1 MKCLDSLFESYITP
15 ILLSMAAVMAAVLL
29 GITLFYIVAT
39 SVEYGVNSKE
49 IIDSHCV
56 NNTVVY
62 RNTLSG
68 SIATAGQ
75 ACSE

>member
-1 MKCLDSLFESYITP
+1 MKCLDSLFDSYITP
-15 ILLSMAAVMAAVLL
+15 ILLSVGVVTLIIVLC
-29 GITLFYIVAT
+29 YIVVA

>member
-1 MKCLDSLFESYITP
+1 MKCLDSLFDSYITP
-15 ILLSMAAVMAAVLL
+15 ILLSV
-29 GITLFYIVAT
+29 GIVFLIIALCYLVVA

-49 IIDSHCV
+49 MIESHCV

-62 RNTLSG
+62 RNTLSS

-75 ACSE
+75 TCTE

>member
-1 MKCLDSLFESYITP
+1 
-15 ILLSMAAVMAAVLL
+15 MASTLI
-29 GITLFYIVAT
+29 GIGVVFLIIALFYIVVV
-39 SVEYGVNSKE
+39 SVEYEVNSKE
-49 IIDSHCV
+49 MIESHCV
-56 NNTVVY
+56 NNTIIY

>member
-1 MKCLDSLFESYITP
+1 MKCLDSLFDSYITP
-15 ILLSMAAVMAAVLL
+15 ILLSVGVVTLI
-29 GITLFYIVAT
+29 ITLCYIVT
-39 SVEYGVNSKE
+39 VSVEYGVNSKE

-75 ACSE
+75 ACTE

>member
-1 MKCLDSLFESYITP
+1 MKCLDSLFERFMTP
-15 ILLSMAAVMAAVLL
+15 ALL
-29 GITLFYIVAT
+29 GVGIVFLVVALFYIVAI

-49 IIDSHCV
+49 MIESHCV

-75 ACSE
+75 TCTE

>member
-1 MKCLDSLFESYITP
+1 MKCLDSLFDSYITP
-15 ILLSMAAVMAAVLL
+15 ILLRVGVVFLIIA
-29 GITLFYIVAT
+29 LFYIVVV

-49 IIDSHCV
+49 MIESHCV

>member
-1 MKCLDSLFESYITP
+1 MKCLDSLFDSYITP
-15 ILLSMAAVMAAVLL
+15 ILLSMAAVLL
-29 GITLFYIVAT
+29 GIALFYIVTA

-49 IIDSHCV
+49 IIESHCV
-56 NNTVVY
+56 SNTVVY

-75 ACSE
+75 TCTE

>member
-1 MKCLDSLFESYITP
+1 MKCLDSLFESYAGP
-15 ILLSMAAVMAAVLL
+15 ILLSIAVVLTGIVLFFTIAA
-29 GITLFYIVAT
+29 

-49 IIDSHCV
+49 IIESHCV

-75 ACSE
+75 TCSE

>member
-1 MKCLDSLFESYITP
+1 MKCLDSLFEKFMTP
-15 ILLSMAAVMAAVLL
+15 ALIGIAAMLLAAA
-29 GITLFYIVAT
+29 LFYMTVV

-62 RNTLSG
+62 RNVLSG

-75 ACSE
+75 SCTE

>member
-1 MKCLDSLFESYITP
+1 MKCLDSLFDSYITP
-15 ILLSMAAVMAAVLL
+15 ILLSVGVVTLIIVLY
-29 GITLFYIVAT
+29 YIVVA

-75 ACSE
+75 TCTE

>member
-1 MKCLDSLFESYITP
+1 MKCLDSLFDSYITP
-15 ILLSMAAVMAAVLL
+15 ILLSVGVV
-29 GITLFYIVAT
+29 TLIIALCYIVVA

-75 ACSE
+75 ACTE

>member
-1 MKCLDSLFESYITP
+1 MKCLESLFDSYITP
-15 ILLSMAAVMAAVLL
+15 ILLSAGVVLL
-29 GITLFYIVAT
+29 IIALYYIVAV

-49 IIDSHCV
+49 IIESHCV

-62 RNTLSG
+62 RNTLSD

-75 ACSE
+75 ACTE

>member
-1 MKCLDSLFESYITP
+1 MKCLYSLFDSYITP
-15 ILLSMAAVMAAVLL
+15 ILLSVGVVFLIIALC
-29 GITLFYIVAT
+29 YIVVA

-49 IIDSHCV
+49 IIESHCV

-75 ACSE
+75 ACTE

>member
-1 MKCLDSLFESYITP
+1 MKCLDSLFDSYITP
-15 ILLSMAAVMAAVLL
+15 ILLSVGAVTLIIVLC
-29 GITLFYIVAT
+29 YIVVV

-49 IIDSHCV
+49 IIESHCV

-75 ACSE
+75 TCTE

>member
-1 MKCLDSLFESYITP
+1 MKCLDSLFDSYIIP
-15 ILLSMAAVMAAVLL
+15 ILLSVSVVTLIIVLC
-29 GITLFYIVAT
+29 YIVV
-39 SVEYGVNSKE
+39 SVEYSINPKE

-68 SIATAGQ
+68 SIATTGQ

>member
-1 MKCLDSLFESYITP
+1 MKCLDSLFDNITP
-15 ILLSMAAVMAAVLL
+15 ILLSAGAILLITVLCYFVAV
-29 GITLFYIVAT
+29 F
-39 SVEYGVNSKE
+39 VEYRVNSKE
-49 IIDSHCV
+49 IIKSHCV

-75 ACSE
+75 TCTE

>member
-1 MKCLDSLFESYITP
+1 MKCLYSLFDSYIAP
-15 ILLSMAAVMAAVLL
+15 ILLSVGVVFLIIALC
-29 GITLFYIVAT
+29 YIVVA

-49 IIDSHCV
+49 IIESHCV

-75 ACSE
+75 TCTE

>member
-1 MKCLDSLFESYITP
+1 MKCLDSLFDSYITP
-15 ILLSMAAVMAAVLL
+15 ILLSVGAVTLIIVLC
-29 GITLFYIVAT
+29 YIVVV

-49 IIDSHCV
+49 IIESHCV

>member
-1 MKCLDSLFESYITP
+1 MKCLDSLFDSYIIP
-15 ILLSMAAVMAAVLL
+15 ILLSVGVVFLIVALC
-29 GITLFYIVAT
+29 YIVVA

-49 IIDSHCV
+49 IIESHCV

-62 RNTLSG
+62 RNVLSG

>member
-1 MKCLDSLFESYITP
+1 MKCLDSLFESYLTP
-15 ILLSMAAVMAAVLL
+15 ILI
-29 GITLFYIVAT
+29 GIGVVFLIIALCYIVVA

-49 IIDSHCV
+49 IIESHCV

-75 ACSE
+75 TCTE

>member
-15 ILLSMAAVMAAVLL
+15 ILLSMAAVLL
-29 GITLFYIVAT
+29 GIVLFYIVTA
-39 SVEYGVNSKE
+39 SVEYGVKSKE
-49 IIDSHCV
+49 VIESHCV

-75 ACSE
+75 PCTE

>member
-1 MKCLDSLFESYITP
+1 MKCLDSLFDSYITP
-15 ILLSMAAVMAAVLL
+15 ILLSVGVVTLIIVLC
-29 GITLFYIVAT
+29 YIVVV

-49 IIDSHCV
+49 IIESHCV
-56 NNTVVY
+56 NNTVIY

-75 ACSE
+75 TCTE

>member
-1 MKCLDSLFESYITP
+1 MKCLDSLFDSYITP
-15 ILLSMAAVMAAVLL
+15 ILLSVSAVFLIIALC
-29 GITLFYIVAT
+29 YIVVA

-49 IIDSHCV
+49 IIESHCV

-75 ACSE
+75 TCTE

>member
-1 MKCLDSLFESYITP
+1 MKCLDSLFDNFITP
-15 ILLSMAAVMAAVLL
+15 ILIGTGVALLIIVLC
-29 GITLFYIVAT
+29 YIVAV

-49 IIDSHCV
+49 IIKSHCV

>member
-1 MKCLDSLFESYITP
+1 MKCLDSLFESYLTP
-15 ILLSMAAVMAAVLL
+15 ILLSVGVVTLIIVLC
-29 GITLFYIVAT
+29 YIVVA

-49 IIDSHCV
+49 VIESHCV

-75 ACSE
+75 VCSE

>member
-1 MKCLDSLFESYITP
+1 MKCLDSLFDSYITP
-15 ILLSMAAVMAAVLL
+15 ILLSVGAVTLIIA
-29 GITLFYIVAT
+29 LFYIVVA

-49 IIDSHCV
+49 MIESHCV

>member
-1 MKCLDSLFESYITP
+1 MKCLDSLFDSYITP
-15 ILLSMAAVMAAVLL
+15 ILLSVGVVFLIIALC
-29 GITLFYIVAT
+29 YIVVA

-49 IIDSHCV
+49 IIESHCV

-75 ACSE
+75 ACTE

>member
-15 ILLSMAAVMAAVLL
+15 ILLSVGAVTLI
-29 GITLFYIVAT
+29 ITLCFIVVA

-49 IIDSHCV
+49 MIESHCV
-56 NNTVVY
+56 NNTIVY

-75 ACSE
+75 ACTE

>member
-1 MKCLDSLFESYITP
+1 MKCLDSLFESYLTP
-15 ILLSMAAVMAAVLL
+15 ILI
-29 GITLFYIVAT
+29 GIGVVFLIIALCYIVVA

-62 RNTLSG
+62 RNVLSG

>member
-1 MKCLDSLFESYITP
+1 MKCLDSLFERFMTP
-15 ILLSMAAVMAAVLL
+15 TLL
-29 GITLFYIVAT
+29 GIGVVLLIIVLFYIVAVY
-39 SVEYGVNSKE
+39 VEYGVNSKE
-49 IIDSHCV
+49 IIESHCV
-56 NNTVVY
+56 NNTVIY

>member
-1 MKCLDSLFESYITP
+1 MKCLDSLFDSYITP
-15 ILLSMAAVMAAVLL
+15 ILLSVGVVTLIIVLC
-29 GITLFYIVAT
+29 YIVVV

-75 ACSE
+75 ACTE

>member
-1 MKCLDSLFESYITP
+1 MNCLDSLFDSYITP
-15 ILLSMAAVMAAVLL
+15 ILLSVGAVTLI
-29 GITLFYIVAT
+29 ITLCYIVVA

-49 IIDSHCV
+49 IIESHCV

-75 ACSE
+75 TCSE

>member
-1 MKCLDSLFESYITP
+1 MVSTLI
-15 ILLSMAAVMAAVLL
+15 
-29 GITLFYIVAT
+29 GIGVVFLIVALCYIVAV

-49 IIDSHCV
+49 MIESHCV

-75 ACSE
+75 TCTE

>member
-1 MKCLDSLFESYITP
+1 MKCLDSLFDSYIIP
-15 ILLSMAAVMAAVLL
+15 ILLSVSSIILIIVLC
-29 GITLFYIVAT
+29 YIVVV

-62 RNTLSG
+62 RNVLSG

>member
-1 MKCLDSLFESYITP
+1 MKCLDSLFERYLTP
-15 ILLSMAAVMAAVLL
+15 ILLSVGVVTLIIVLY
-29 GITLFYIVAT
+29 YIVVA

-49 IIDSHCV
+49 IIESHCV

-75 ACSE
+75 TCTE